1 MRLILNGMKI
11 LIKAMLLCLIAV
23 GVILYCSA
31 ALRIKKIELPN
42 DTSNKVAGFYALE
55 ENSMDVLFLGTS
67 HSYYAFN
74 PAVFYERT
82 GLNSYVF
89 AGECQPIGVTYHY
102 FIEALKTQKPKV
114 VVLDLFSLLPS
125 SQGCQTSGIIQ
136 KNLED
141 LKTSGNKFKALDL
154 LEDEEERF
162 NAKFDL
168 MLYRSRWSEIEEE
181 EWLYPLS
188 DHFNPTFGF
197 TSGWPGS
204 NDVFERPVYYTTNQ
218 KRPIESQLSYL
229 EYIVSLAK
237 ENDIELILFK
247 TPFYEEEED
256 FKTMNM
262 LAEFAYLH
270 EIPILDMNLDY
281 NKYDFKFDVDGDVWH
296 CNVRGA
302 IKVTNVIAE
311 YINEHFDI
319 ESVNADIYRQE
330 YQDLYFS
337 TLQTFCWTLKDADQ
351 LSKFIDYTDLTM
363 IISYPGFDHTAVTDQ
378 NQKNLYDLGL
388 ELNLKKEAGIKYVA
402 VISHR
407 QILDSIKSQDELEYV
422 GTWQDHYVFINT
434 SFEQHTSIDDLE
446 MTVDQ
451 KGINVVI
458 IDNFT
463 KKVVGKICIE
473 TVDEF
478 EISY

>member
-1 MRLILNGMKI
+1 MRKI
-11 LIKAMLLCLIAV
+11 LLGIKIFIKAGLLCLIAA

-31 ALRIKKIELPN
+31 ALRIKKLELPN

-55 ENSMDVLFLGTS
+55 ENSLDVLFLGTS

-74 PAVFYERT
+74 PGVFYERT

-141 LKTSGNKFKALDL
+141 LKMSRNKFKALDL
-154 LEDEEERF
+154 LEDPEERF

-168 MLYRSRWSEIEEE
+168 MLYRNRWSSIEEE

-188 DHFNPTFGF
+188 RHFNAQFGF

-204 NDVFERPVYYTTNQ
+204 NEVFERPAYYTSDQ
-218 KRPIESQLSYL
+218 QRPIESQLSYL
-229 EYIVSLAK
+229 EYIVSLAE
-237 ENDIELILFK
+237 ENEIELILFK
-247 TPFYEEEED
+247 TPFYEELED

-270 EIPILDMNLDY
+270 NVPILDMNLDY
-281 NKYDFKFDVDGDVWH
+281 EQYDFRFDEDGDVWH

-302 IKVTNVIAE
+302 IKVTNVLAE
-311 YINEHFDI
+311 YINENLNVEPVHP
-319 ESVNADIYRQE
+319 ELYRE
-330 YQDLYFS
+330 DYQDLYFS
-337 TLQTFCWTLKDADQ
+337 TLQTFYWTLKDLKQ
-351 LSKFIDYTDLTM
+351 FSKFIDYTDLTL
-363 IISYPGFDHTAVTDQ
+363 IVSYPGFDRTVVNDK
-378 NQKNLYDLGL
+378 NQQLLYDLGI
-388 ELNLKKEAGIKYVA
+388 ELNFKTESDLKYVS

-407 QILDSIKSQDELEYV
+407 QILDSIKSQDEIEYA
-422 GTWQDHYVFINT
+422 GSWLDHYIFINT
-434 SFEQHTSIDDLE
+434 SFEQHTSVDDKE
-446 MTVDQ
+446 MTADQ
-451 KGINVVI
+451 KGINVVV

-463 KKVVGKICIE
+463 KRVVGAFCIK

-478 EISY
+478 EIAY